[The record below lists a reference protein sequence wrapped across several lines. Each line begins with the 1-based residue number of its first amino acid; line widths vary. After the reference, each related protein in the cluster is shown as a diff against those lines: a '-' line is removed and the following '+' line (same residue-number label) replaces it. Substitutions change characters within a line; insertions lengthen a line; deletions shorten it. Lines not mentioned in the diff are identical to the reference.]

1 MSLINSILRRQ
12 GVLIAIASL
21 AASDLAYR
29 MMLRGPLRRALGLSE
44 R

>member
-1 MSLINSILRRQ
+1 MPLINSILRRQ

-29 MMLRGPLRRALGLSE
+29 TILRGPLRRALGLSQ